1 MSYKQPPR
9 YTPTDLAIP
18 VAGAVYEE
26 DNGTTSYSV
35 PNTRFPNDPN
45 GQSST
50 CDKLSVAAII
60 LILILLILIL
70 RGKLI
75 RYR

>member
-18 VAGAVYEE
+18 VAAVVYEE
-26 DNGTTSYSV
+26 DYGTTSNSV
-35 PNTRFPNDPN
+35 PNARVPNDPN

-50 CDKLSVAAII
+50 CDKLGVAAII
-60 LILILLILIL
+60 LILFLLILIL
-70 RGKLI
+70 SN
-75 RYR
+75 RYP